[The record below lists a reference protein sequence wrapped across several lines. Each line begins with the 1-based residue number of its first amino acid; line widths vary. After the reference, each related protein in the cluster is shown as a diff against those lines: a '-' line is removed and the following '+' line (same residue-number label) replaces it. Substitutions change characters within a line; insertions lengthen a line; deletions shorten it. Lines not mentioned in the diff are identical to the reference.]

1 MNSEI
6 SRNASR
12 RKARQPLASTPMEAM
27 VHSPLC
33 LVPAHTSKKTQPFR
47 QDVCSFGLD
56 ENFAAVEGN
65 AGAQFPADVKHGWF
79 LQQQETK
86 G

>member
-1 MNSEI
+1 MPGSG
-6 SRNASR
+6 
-12 RKARQPLASTPMEAM
+12 RQPLASRPVEAM
-27 VHSPLC
+27 VLSPLF

-65 AGAQFPADVKHGWF
+65 AGAQFPADIEHGRF
-79 LQQQETK
+79 LQEQETE

>member
-1 MNSEI
+1 MPGSGE
-6 SRNASR
+6 
-12 RKARQPLASTPMEAM
+12 QPLASPPVEAI
-27 VHSPLC
+27 VHSPLF
-33 LVPAHTSKKTQPFR
+33 LVPAHTSKKPQPFR

-65 AGAQFPADVKHGWF
+65 AGAQFPADIKHGRF
-79 LQQQETK
+79 LQEEETE

>member
-1 MNSEI
+1 MSA
-6 SRNASR
+6 RLRKAASR
-12 RKARQPLASTPMEAM
+12 LPRWEAM
-27 VHSPLC
+27 VHSLLF

-56 ENFAAVEGN
+56 ENFAAIEGN

-79 LQQQETK
+79 LQEQETE